1 MPVINVIKDPKA
13 LTMKVTAEFP
23 VPVRRL
29 WDAYADPRTLER
41 FWGPPTWPATFTRH
55 DMAVGGRSEYTMR
68 GSDGAASSGYWEFLA
83 VDAPR
88 SFEVRDGFANADG
101 TPNND
106 MPSMRMVFAFE
117 AIPTGSRVT
126 TTTHFPSAEALQ
138 QLLDMGMEEG
148 MRQAMGQM
156 DAVLADVARST

>member
-1 MPVINVIKDPKA
+1 MN
-13 LTMKVTAEFP
+13 
-23 VPVRRL
+23 
-29 WDAYADPRTLER
+29 
-41 FWGPPTWPATFTRH
+41 GP
-55 DMAVGGRSEYTMR
+55 
-68 GSDGAASSGYWEFLA
+68 DGAASSGYWEFLA

-101 TPNND
+101 TPNTA

-126 TTTHFPSAEALQ
+126 TTTYFPSAEALQ

-156 DAVLADVARST
+156 DAVLAELA